1 MSAKIRI
8 IDDDADIGNL
18 EQEVL
23 ERAGY
28 AVLRAYSG
36 TEALL
41 LLKDTPPDL
50 ILLDLMLP
58 GLSGEEVLPRLRG
71 IPVIVVSARAA
82 KGIEWELEL
91 PRQTYYGSEALLEQV
106 WVNVLDNAVKHSP
119 AGGGIAVE
127 LSRSDGGLAV
137 CITDHGDGMTEEV
150 QKHMFEKLYQGD
162 SSRKAEGSGLG
173 LALVKR
179 IIELCRGSIAVESA
193 PGRGTAFTVRL
204 PL

>member
-1 MSAKIRI
+1 
-8 IDDDADIGNL
+8 
-18 EQEVL
+18 
-23 ERAGY
+23 
-28 AVLRAYSG
+28 
-36 TEALL
+36 
-41 LLKDTPPDL
+41 
-50 ILLDLMLP
+50 MLP

-150 QKHMFEKLYQGD
+150 QKHMFEKFYQGD

-179 IIELCRGSIAVESA
+179 IVELCRGAIAVESA